1 MFRKLLIANRGEI
14 AVRVIRTARAMGIRT
29 VAVYSDADRNALH
42 VEMADEAWRIG
53 PPPAATS
60 YLDQDAI
67 MGAARLSG
75 ADALHPGYGFLSE
88 NAVFAAAVADAGLTF
103 VGPPPA
109 AMRKMG
115 LKNEARCLM
124 QEAGIPVIPGYD
136 GNDQSIAK
144 LTDAAQRIGYPVL
157 IKPLAGGG
165 GRGMR
170 IVRSPSEFA
179 SHAAA
184 AEREAN
190 SAFGDGR
197 VLIEKY
203 LPAVRHIE
211 VQVMADSHGHVLH
224 LWERDCSLQRRHQK
238 LIEEAPAPSLPPAM
252 RASMCDAAVE
262 AARRVGYVNAGT
274 VEFLAPV
281 ASGMLTGEF
290 YFIEMNTR
298 LQVEHPV
305 TEAITGL
312 DLVALQLRIAAGEE
326 IGFTQHDVK
335 ISGHA
340 IEARLYAED
349 PAQSFTPQTGMIRS
363 LSIPQGEGL
372 RFDGGPRAGDHV
384 TPFYDAMIGKLIA
397 HGPTREAALTR
408 LADALSRTQVNGLVT
423 NLSFLTELAM
433 AAELASA
440 TMDTALIERHLARQS
455 SREAPPLLAIA
466 GAVLLWLGRLTL
478 APEPS
483 LFSALRGFQL
493 WGGSRR
499 MILLWRTEELML
511 DITEARRTIQVSL
524 EGVTICVA
532 LLRSTEDEM
541 WLSQEDRVSRLLWQR
556 DDGRVTITL
565 DGQRFTFSRAVPAE
579 EGAEGQGTRLVT
591 SPVPGR
597 LSKFLVQTGD
607 DVKAGDV
614 VAVVEAMKTEFNLKA
629 DSSGPVHLLAAEG
642 DQVKEGCVIAR
653 IGDADG

>member
-29 VAVYSDADRNALH
+29 AAVYSDADRDALH

-53 PPPAATS
+53 PPPAAAS
-60 YLDQDAI
+60 YLDQEAI
-67 MGAARLSG
+67 LQAARRSG

-88 NAVFAAAVADAGLTF
+88 NAAFAAAVADVGLVF

-109 AMRKMG
+109 AMRSMG
-115 LKNEARCLM
+115 LKGEARRLM

-144 LTDAAQRIGYPVL
+144 LIDAAERIGYPVL

-170 IVRSPSEFA
+170 IVRSPADFA

-184 AEREAN
+184 AEREAKG
-190 SAFGDGR
+190 AFGDGR
-197 VLIEKY
+197 VLIEKH

-211 VQVMADSHGHVLH
+211 VQVLADSHGHVLH

-252 RASMCDAAVE
+252 RAAMCDAAVE
-262 AARRVGYVNAGT
+262 AARRVNYVNAGT

-281 ASGMLTGEF
+281 ADGILTGEY

-326 IGFTQHDVK
+326 IGFTQDEVRR
-335 ISGHA
+335 SGHA

-349 PAQSFTPQTGMIRS
+349 SAQDFTPQTGMVKS
-363 LSIPQGEGL
+363 LSIPEGEGL
-372 RFDGGPRAGDHV
+372 RFDGGMRAGDRV
-384 TPFYDAMIGKLIA
+384 TSFYDAMIGKIIA

-408 LADALSRTQVNGLVT
+408 LAAALSRTRVSGLVT
-423 NLSFLTELAM
+423 NLPFL
-433 AAELASA
+433 AELATTPEFASA
-440 TMDTALIERHLARQS
+440 AIDTAMIERHLAMRPS
-455 SREAPPLLAIA
+455 KDPPPLLAIA
-466 GAVLLWLGRLTL
+466 GAVLVWLGRLTP

-483 LFSALRGFQL
+483 LFAALRGFQL

-499 MILLWRTEELML
+499 MTLLCFTEELTL
-511 DITEARRTIQVSL
+511 DITDAGGIIHVAHDGETLS
-524 EGVTICVA
+524 VT

-541 WLSQEDRVSRLLWQR
+541 WLSQQDRVSRLLWQR

-565 DGQRFTFSRAVPAE
+565 EGRRFTFSRPVSAE
-579 EGAEGQGTRLVT
+579 EGAEGQGTQFVT
-591 SPVPGR
+591 SPVPGQ
-597 LSKFLVQTGD
+597 LSKLLVQAGD
-607 DVKAGDV
+607 DVKPGDI
-614 VAVVEAMKTEFNLKA
+614 VAVVEAMKTQFNLKA
-629 DSSGPVHLLAAEG
+629 EASGPVHFLAAEG
-642 DQVKEGCVIAR
+642 DQVKEGDVIAR
-653 IGDADG
+653 IGDDHG

>member
-14 AVRVIRTARAMGIRT
+14 AVRVIRTARVMGIRT
-29 VAVYSDADRNALH
+29 VAVYSDADSDALH

-53 PPPAATS
+53 PPPAASS
-60 YLDQDAI
+60 YLDQAAI
-67 MGAARLSG
+67 LETARRSG

-88 NAVFAAAVADAGLTF
+88 NAAFAAAVADAGLTF

-109 AMRKMG
+109 ALRSMG
-115 LKNEARCLM
+115 MKGEARRMM
-124 QEAGIPVIPGYD
+124 QQAGIPVIPGYD

-144 LTDAAQRIGYPVL
+144 LADAAERIGYPVL

-170 IVRSPSEFA
+170 IVQSPADFA

-197 VLIEKY
+197 VLIEQY

-211 VQVMADSHGHVLH
+211 VQVMADSQGHVLH

-238 LIEEAPAPSLPPAM
+238 LIEEAPAPSLSSAM
-252 RASMCDAAVE
+252 RAAMCEAAVE

-281 ASGMLTGEF
+281 ANGMLTGAL

-326 IGFTQHDVK
+326 IGFTQDDVK

-340 IEARLYAED
+340 IEARIYAED
-349 PAQSFTPQTGMIRS
+349 PAQHFTPQTGLIRS
-363 LSIPQGEGL
+363 LSIPQGQGL
-372 RFDGGPRAGDHV
+372 RFDGGMRAGDHV

-397 HGPTREAALTR
+397 HGPSREAALTR
-408 LADALSRTQVNGLVT
+408 LADALSRTQLKGLVT
-423 NLSFLTELAM
+423 NLSFLTELAT
-433 AAELASA
+433 APEFTAGV
-440 TMDTALIERHLARQS
+440 MDTALIERHLAGQP

-466 GAVLLWLGRLTL
+466 GAVLAWLGRLTP
-478 APEPS
+478 APEQS
-483 LFSALRGFQL
+483 LFSELRGFQL

-499 MILLWRTEELML
+499 LSLFCSTQELAL
-511 DITEARRTIQVSL
+511 DITEEGKTIHVSHGSETL
-524 EGVTICVA
+524 SVT
-532 LLRSTEDEM
+532 LMRSTADEM

-565 DGQRFTFSRAVPAE
+565 EGQTFTFARAVCAE
-579 EGAEGQGTRLVT
+579 EVPDAQGTQLVT

-597 LSKFLVQTGD
+597 LSKFLVQSGD
-607 DVKAGDV
+607 DVKMGDV
-614 VAVVEAMKTEFNLKA
+614 VAVVEAMKTEFTLKA
-629 DSSGPVHLLAAEG
+629 EASGPVHLLAAEG
-642 DQVKEGCVIAR
+642 EQVKEGCVIAR